1 MPRSRPRLASSSNA
15 IIFAAISSSPPWRTC
30 GPADA
35 RDGRHAGQQSL
46 PAAGPRLI
54 ARSRRLAVVTLA
66 GRVPTPCLALS
77 GGECKRKGGMTSPAR
92 RRTARTMP
100 ECWLPARV
108 NALVLA
114 GGSGTWLRRPRR
126 VQEARRLQP
135 FGLVLFGRVVLFGR
149 RSRFVRAVGGGAGA
163 GSPGARRRCGQQVPG
178 GGQGAG
184 KQG

>member
-92 RRTARTMP
+92 RRTARKY
-100 ECWLPARV
+100 
-108 NALVLA
+108 
-114 GGSGTWLRRPRR
+114 
-126 VQEARRLQP
+126 RRLQP
-135 FGLVLFGRVVLFGR
+135 FGVVLFGR
-149 RSRFVRAVGGGAGA
+149 GSRFVRGLGGGVGVA
-163 GSPGARRRCGQQVPG
+163 PGARRRRGHQVAR

-184 KQG
+184 